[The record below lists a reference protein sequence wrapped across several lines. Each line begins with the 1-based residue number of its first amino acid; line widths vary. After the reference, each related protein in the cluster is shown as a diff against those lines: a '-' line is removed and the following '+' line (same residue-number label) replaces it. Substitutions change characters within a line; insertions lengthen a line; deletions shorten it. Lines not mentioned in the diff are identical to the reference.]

1 MIRFSTLLI
10 SIHAV
15 GIGVLFAGCAGQLT
29 DAERELFS
37 RGIDAS
43 GGTGGSIETGGAGG
57 SGVTGGTG
65 GAGGGTGGA
74 TGGVGGGTGG
84 ATGGTGG
91 AAGTG
96 GGTLDPCMAPL
107 MGAKCSLSGC
117 HGGVTLSAGLDLT
130 AATIAA
136 PQPLVDK
143 ANKGET
149 NQGCAAGVAKLI
161 DSQKPEQSLIY
172 TKVTTPSCGAK
183 MPPSGPLAPAETN
196 CILNW
201 IKIIPGVGG
210 GTGGTGGAAGAGGAG
225 GAVDAGRDASRG

>member
-15 GIGVLFAGCAGQLT
+15 GLGVLFAGCAGQLT
-29 DAERELFS
+29 DAEKELFG
-37 RGIDAS
+37 RGYDAS
-43 GGTGGSIETGGAGG
+43 GGAGGSIETGGAGG
-57 SGVTGGTG
+57 AGGSGDTGGV
-65 GAGGGTGGA
+65 GGA
-74 TGGVGGGTGG
+74 TGGVGGATGGAGG
-84 ATGGTGG
+84 ATGG
-91 AAGTG
+91 AAGSG

-117 HGGVTLSAGLDLT
+117 HGGVTTSAGLDLT
-130 AATIAA
+130 AATINA

-143 ANKGET
+143 ANKGEAM
-149 NQGCAAGVAKLI
+149 GCAAGVGKLI
-161 DSQKPEQSLIY
+161 DSQRPEQSLIY

-201 IKIIPGVGG
+201 IKSIPGVGG
-210 GTGGTGGAAGAGGAG
+210 GTGGAGGAAGAGGAG